1 MRPPIGNLGL
11 ALVLAVLCAV
21 PAGARA
27 EANSIRAVVNDTVI
41 TQFQVEANAAP
52 AIDLLKRQYIGLPA
66 LLNQKIA
73 ETLDISLKQLI
84 ERQLIVHDFKVAGY
98 NLPEPLIEDYIRE
111 RIRQQ
116 FGDRTTLIT
125 KLKAEGKSFEKYRQE
140 MRERIIVAGLEAKN
154 VGSAFIAS
162 PLKMEKYYDAHQKDF
177 QVADQVKLRMLVLD
191 GTSSPTPE
199 GRKKLAEEIRRKIQ
213 EGAGFAEMATLYS
226 SGSQRGQGGDWG
238 WVERPVLRKELADV
252 AFVIDLNK
260 VSDVVETPDVCY
272 LMLVEERKPAHVKP
286 IAEVRDEIEKAL
298 ILEER
303 SRLQQRYVDKLEK
316 KTFVRKY

>member
-1 MRPPIGNLGL
+1 M
-11 ALVLAVLCAV
+11 LAVLWAV
-21 PAGARA
+21 PAGVWA

-52 AIDLLKRQYIGLPA
+52 AVDLLKRQYFGQPA
-66 LLNQKIA
+66 VLNRKIA

-154 VGSAFIAS
+154 VGNAFIAS
-162 PLKMEKYYDAHQKDF
+162 PLKMEKYYDAHQKEF
-177 QVADQVKLRMLVLD
+177 QVTDQVKLRMLVLD
-191 GTSSPTPE
+191 GTASPTPE
-199 GRKKLAEEIRRKIQ
+199 GRQKLAEEIRRKIL
-213 EGAGFAEMATLYS
+213 EGATFTEMATLYS

-252 AFVIDLNK
+252 AFVIELNK
-260 VSDVVETPDVCY
+260 VSDVVATPEVCY

-286 IAEVRDEIEKAL
+286 IGEVRDEIEKAL
-298 ILEER
+298 LLEER
-303 SRLQQRYVDKLEK
+303 SRLQQRYVDKLER

>member
-1 MRPPIGNLGL
+1 MRPRIGILL
-11 ALVLAVLCAV
+11 LAVLWAV
-21 PAGARA
+21 PAGVWA

-52 AIDLLKRQYIGLPA
+52 AVDLLKRQYFGQPA
-66 LLNQKIA
+66 VLNRKIA

-154 VGSAFIAS
+154 VGNAFIAS
-162 PLKMEKYYDAHQKDF
+162 PLKMEKYYDAHQKEF
-177 QVADQVKLRMLVLD
+177 QVTDQVKLRMLVLD
-191 GTSSPTPE
+191 GTASPTPE
-199 GRKKLAEEIRRKIQ
+199 GRQKLAEEIRRKIL
-213 EGAGFAEMATLYS
+213 EGATFTEMATLYS

-252 AFVIDLNK
+252 AFVIELNK
-260 VSDVVETPDVCY
+260 VSDVVATPEVCY

-286 IAEVRDEIEKAL
+286 IGEVRDEIEKAL
-298 ILEER
+298 LLEER
-303 SRLQQRYVDKLEK
+303 SRLQQRYVDKLER